1 MEAGGCVLYPQLCF
15 VNASYGVVPEASK
28 ELLRNVLTQEEY
40 LAILDNRNER
50 LQVEVHFKMLDVM
63 KDKIGKK

>member
-1 MEAGGCVLYPQLCF
+1 M
-15 VNASYGVVPEASK
+15 PEASK

-63 KDKIGKK
+63 KDKIRKK